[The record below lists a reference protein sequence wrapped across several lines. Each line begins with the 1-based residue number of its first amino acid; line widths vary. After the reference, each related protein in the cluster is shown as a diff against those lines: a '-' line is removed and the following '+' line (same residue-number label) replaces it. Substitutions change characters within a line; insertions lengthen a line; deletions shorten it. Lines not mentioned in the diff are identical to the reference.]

1 MKLDP
6 KANME
11 DFLRAVEHC
20 EGPIRFN
27 TLAGDS
33 LDLKSTLSQFVFIA
47 VIAGKLQSMNGWIEI
62 GKEQDEALLQG
73 FAFREEKF

>member
-6 KANME
+6 KANMVE
-11 DFLRAVEHC
+11 FLHAVEHC
-20 EGPIRFN
+20 EGPVRFN

-62 GKEQDEALLQG
+62 VREQDAALLKN
-73 FAFREEKF
+73 FAFREE